1 MINNL
6 LKNNKI
12 LMNEYDFKKNH
23 QFDLDTL
30 TIGSDKKIWW
40 ICSKGHEWQASIG
53 SRVRTGCGCPYC
65 SSRKALAGYN
75 DLITMNPEIAKEW
88 NYKRNKNKPDEITAG
103 SNKKVWWICSKGH
116 EYEASIINRT
126 KENGTGCPYC
136 TNQKILKGYNDLAT
150 LRPEL
155 LKEWNFT
162 KNSILPY
169 EIGENSS
176 KKVWWMCSEGHEW
189 QAIIYSRTIGN
200 RCPYCNNKKILKGYN
215 DFSTTHPYLVKEW
228 DYNKN
233 SQLSPS
239 EIFSGYNKKVWWI
252 CPKGHS
258 YQQTPN
264 NRISGHGCPIC
275 SKEKVTSFQEKIVY
289 YYIKKY
295 FPDATDNYKL
305 KDYGKRELDIFIPSI
320 KVGVEYDGG
329 YYHTNIESDLEK
341 DKLCESLGIKLYRI
355 RDAKCLKMNSSSI
368 CFYRKDK
375 TEKDLEKIIT
385 ELLSN
390 LNIENKKI
398 DIKEDLYDIYSK
410 IEFMEKE
417 KSLAKTKP
425 ELLKEWNYEKNGNLT
440 PESIAPSSSKKVWW
454 ICSNGHEWQAT
465 PNKRSK
471 GSGCPYCS
479 NNKIMKGYND
489 LETTNPSVLKE
500 WNYKKNGNLKPDEVM
515 AGSNKKVWWICPK
528 GHEYETSILNKTKRN
543 GTKCPICCN
552 QKVLKGYNDLKTLN
566 PDLAIEVD
574 LFKNDGKTS
583 EDFVVNSG
591 KEIWWKCKI
600 CGFNWKAR
608 IIDRNKGRKK
618 CPHCSKNN
626 IKIC

>member
-75 DLITMNPEIAKEW
+75 DLITMNPE
-88 NYKRNKNKPDEITAG
+88 
-103 SNKKVWWICSKGH
+103 
-116 EYEASIINRT
+116 
-126 KENGTGCPYC
+126 
-136 TNQKILKGYNDLAT
+136 
-150 LRPEL
+150 L

-162 KNSILPY
+162 KNSISPY

-200 RCPYCNNKKILKGYN
+200 RCPYCNNKKIMKGYN

-329 YYHTNIESDLEK
+329 YYHTSIESDLEK

-390 LNIENKKI
+390 LNIENEKI

-454 ICSNGHEWQAT
+454 
-465 PNKRSK
+465 
-471 GSGCPYCS
+471 
-479 NNKIMKGYND
+479 M
-489 LETTNPSVLKE
+489 
-500 WNYKKNGNLKPDEVM
+500 
-515 AGSNKKVWWICPK
+515 CPK

-583 EDFVVNSG
+583 EDFVVNSS